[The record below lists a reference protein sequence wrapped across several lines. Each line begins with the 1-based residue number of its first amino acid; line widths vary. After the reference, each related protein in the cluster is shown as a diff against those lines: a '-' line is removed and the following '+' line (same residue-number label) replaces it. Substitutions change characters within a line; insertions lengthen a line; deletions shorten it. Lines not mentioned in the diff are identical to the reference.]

1 VERAPPADGLR
12 GAPAGRVTPLAAH
25 ALCLALVATDLVAR
39 AFRIQWFLR
48 GLGQRIG
55 FGEAFVLNAFGDA
68 ACAVTPMRIGGEPA
82 RLGGMLRAAVPAG
95 TAAVAILI
103 EVLCAWPVIIV
114 TAGILAWHTA
124 PAWWRTMGPQV
135 VVTAQRWWPAILV
148 LLVLLGLAWQWGAR
162 LARRRAGRAGHAP
175 LQAVRAQLAA
185 MPVWPILASVPM
197 SFLNLAAR
205 TLLLPVLALTLP
217 APPPFGP
224 ALLGS
229 FALLYSQLV
238 LPTPSGAGAVE
249 LGVLGGVAGQLG
261 GGAWLLLAWR
271 IYSNGIGVLLGA
283 LFAGRIYGWPALR
296 MLTRGFMRSSDEE
309 TSRG

>member
-1 VERAPPADGLR
+1 M
-12 GAPAGRVTPLAAH
+12 TPLGAH
-25 ALCLALVATDLVAR
+25 AVCLALVATDLVAR

-55 FGEAFVLNAFGDA
+55 FGDAFILNAFGDA

-82 RLGGMLRAAVPAG
+82 RLGGMLRARVPAG

-114 TAGILAWHTA
+114 AAGILAWRTA

-135 VVTAQRWWPAILV
+135 AETARRWWPTIALLMALMVLV
-148 LLVLLGLAWQWGAR
+148 WLWGAR
-162 LARRRAGRAGHAP
+162 LARRRARRDGHAP
-175 LQAVRAQLAA
+175 MATLRAQLAD
-185 MPVWPILASVPM
+185 MPAWPIFASVPM
-197 SFLNLAAR
+197 TFLNLATR
-205 TLLLPVLALTLP
+205 TLLLPVLALTL
-217 APPPFGP
+217 AEPPPFGP

-261 GGAWLLLAWR
+261 AQAWLLVAWR
-271 IYSNGIGVLLGA
+271 MYSNGIGVLLGA
-283 LFAGRIYGWPALR
+283 VLAGRIYGWPALR
-296 MLTRGFMRSSDEE
+296 RLVRTFVRAEGDPRGAA
-309 TSRG
+309 